1 MNGYEN
7 LDAFESFD
15 RLVDSLR
22 GLPRERL
29 VVLDMQRVRDMQKA
43 AAILERALSEAGC
56 TASVRCGQCEAAP
69 EMGEITIEGLSIRF
83 QDLRAF
89 AQAARLARN
98 AEVYSGI
105 FEHCSDLPD
114 VVHHV
119 QDHIWTP
126 PAGRGDEFHGVP
138 DHRNQ
143 RQKIPVVCNPD
154 PRSILRAWRRGASAG
169 RNFYFLGKHD
179 GGPRLF
185 SGCGCYGWKG
195 KSASDGGILPAV
207 FLYRRIVAAA
217 AKRWH
222 SVAVSGDVPLYY
234 DDFGPGDLQR
244 QAVTEK
250 DVPQEITFVRK
261 IPLS

>member
-1 MNGYEN
+1 MSIALIFLMWFIMYKTTFG
-7 LDAFESFD
+7 L
-15 RLVDSLR
+15 RLR
-22 GLPRERL
+22 G
-29 VVLDMQRVRDMQKA
+29 VGMN
-43 AAILERALSEAGC
+43 S
-56 TASVRCGQCEAAP
+56 TASQTIGISVRRYQWYATLILGVF
-69 EMGEITIEGLSIRF
+69 GGLGG
-83 QDLRAF
+83 A
-89 AQAARLARN
+89 
-98 AEVYSGI
+98 V
-105 FEHCSDLPD
+105 LP
-114 VVHHV
+114 
-119 QDHIWTP
+119 
-126 PAGRGDEFHGVP
+126 
-138 DHRNQ
+138 
-143 RQKIPVVCNPD
+143 
-154 PRSILRAWRRGASAG
+154 LG

-234 DDFGPGDLQR
+234 DDFGPGNLQR